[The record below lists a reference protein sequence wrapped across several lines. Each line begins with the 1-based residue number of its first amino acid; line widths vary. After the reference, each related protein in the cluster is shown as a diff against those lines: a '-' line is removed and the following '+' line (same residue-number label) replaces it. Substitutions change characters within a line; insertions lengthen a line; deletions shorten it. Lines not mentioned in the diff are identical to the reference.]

1 MASSAVTLPL
11 LDVSDLTIRRESSY
25 VLSKVNWSVRKG
37 EHWVILGANGSGK
50 TSLLKAIAG
59 YMPPTDGDISVLGET
74 FGSSDWRELRKRIGV
89 VSASISH
96 LCHDEDPAL
105 EIVAGGLQAMIGL
118 WGQLREGDEKKA
130 LASLGLVRAR
140 YLANRRWEVLSQGE
154 RQKVLIARALISAP
168 PLLILDE
175 PCSGLDPV
183 ARERF
188 LQDLR
193 HLAAKRTAPAIILVT
208 HHIEEVLPECT
219 HLLALKDGKVGY
231 SGPIAEGLTSA
242 TLSRTFSAKMRVRR
256 SGDRYSL
263 HGLAV

>member
-118 WGQLREGDEKKA
+118 WGQLRPGDEKKA
-130 LASLGLVRAR
+130 LAALGLVRAR
-140 YLANRRWEVLSQGE
+140 YLADRRWEVLSQGE

-175 PCSGLDPV
+175 PCSGSIPW
-183 ARERF
+183 
-188 LQDLR
+188 
-193 HLAAKRTAPAIILVT
+193 LANA
-208 HHIEEVLPECT
+208 
-219 HLLALKDGKVGY
+219 
-231 SGPIAEGLTSA
+231 S
-242 TLSRTFSAKMRVRR
+242 SRTCVIWLQNAPLPPSSSSRTISRRCCRNARTCWHSKMVKWNI
-256 SGDRYSL
+256 
-263 HGLAV
+263 AVQSPRG